1 MQESVELI
9 RLWLRGIP
17 PLNWLKCCLLI
28 GQLVRR
34 TESPYPVLCMIRA
47 TACLL
52 LLFCPIVTFGDPG
65 NLDFNRDVR
74 PILSENC
81 FHCHG
86 PDTATRQA
94 DLRLDLADSAMTV
107 VDKDDPESSEL
118 IRRVLS
124 HDPDE
129 LMPPPESL
137 KQITPEQK
145 EILKKWIQEGGSFES
160 HWSFTPPSSTPPP
173 QVANDTW
180 SNGPIDQ
187 FILARL
193 RAENLTPSAP
203 AKRETLA
210 RRISL
215 DLTGVP
221 LSPQEMA
228 DFLGDTS
235 EASLETLIERLM
247 HSPRYGE
254 HMAIRWLE
262 ASRYADTDGYQNDRY
277 RYQHVWRDWVI
288 DAFNENKPYDQFAIE
303 QIAGDMLPNATLRQ
317 QIATG
322 FGRNHRINSEDGS
335 IPEEW
340 RTENVVDRIDTFG
353 TIFLG
358 LTIGC
363 ARCHD
368 HKSDPIS
375 QREYYELFAYFNNVA
390 EWGVGPNN
398 GNSPPFIEVPKSWP
412 NLDPEEDRLIHP
424 DPVKLRNARADQGNG
439 LKRPQA
445 GSPSTLMIMHELDQP
460 RETFVLQRGQYNMPD
475 RSSPVQAG
483 VPDSLSHAT
492 ETPPTNRLEL
502 ARWLFDPSHPLTAR
516 VAVNRIWQQFFS
528 AGLVETSE
536 NFGSQGSP
544 PSHPQLLDWLAL
556 ELIRNDWNIRAI
568 QKQILLSQTYQ
579 QSSHFRPELRE
590 RDPQNQL
597 HARGPRSRL
606 PAFTLRD
613 QALAVSGLLVEKI
626 GGPSTKPYMPPKIWK
641 SISNNNY
648 KQEQGSNLYRRSLY
662 TYWRRTI
669 PPPTMMNFNAAAREV
684 CVVRTETTNTPLQ
697 ALTLMNNKLFIEAAR
712 CLAERMWISRNGNS
726 AQAIQAGY
734 QLTVGREA
742 TPAELKIMS
751 QTHKTFLSHFRENPA
766 EAKLLLAVGEKQR
779 DQTIPVVQHAAMTMI
794 ANILLNLDET
804 ISKE

>member
-1 MQESVELI
+1 MIPALASHRILSA
-9 RLWLRGIP
+9 LRTYP
-17 PLNWLKCCLLI
+17 VPCLLR
-28 GQLVRR
+28 L
-34 TESPYPVLCMIRA
+34 

-52 LLFCPIVTFGDPG
+52 LSVSPLMASGDSG

-86 PDTATRQA
+86 PDTTTRQA
-94 DLRLDLADSAMTV
+94 DLRLDLAESAMTV
-107 VDKDDPESSEL
+107 VDTETPESSEL

-124 HDPDE
+124 DDPDE
-129 LMPPPESL
+129 QMPPPESL
-137 KQITPEQK
+137 KQLEPDEKQ
-145 EILKKWIQEGGSFES
+145 ILKEWIQHGGSFES
-160 HWSFTPPSSTPPP
+160 HWSFTPPRKKSPP
-173 QVANDTW
+173 QVANDNW
-180 SNGPIDQ
+180 SNGAIDQ
-187 FILARL
+187 FILAKL
-193 RAENLTPSAP
+193 RSENLSPSPP
-203 AKRETLA
+203 ARRETLA

-215 DLTGVP
+215 DLTGIP
-221 LSPQEMA
+221 LSPQEMDEFLA
-228 DFLGDTS
+228 DKSDS
-235 EASLETLIERLM
+235 SLEALIERLM

-288 DAFNENKPYDQFAIE
+288 EAFNKNKPYDQFAIE

-340 RTENVVDRIDTFG
+340 RTENVVDRVDTFG

-358 LTIGC
+358 LTVGC

-368 HKSDPIS
+368 HKYDPIS
-375 QREYYELFAYFNNVA
+375 QREYYQLFAYFNNVS

-398 GNSPPFIEVPKSWP
+398 GNSPPFIEVPRSWP
-412 NLDPEEDRLIHP
+412 NLNPDEDRRIDPE
-424 DPVKLRNARADQGNG
+424 PVKLRNARADQGNG

-445 GSPSTLMIMHELDQP
+445 GSPSTLMIMHELEQP
-460 RETFVLQRGQYNMPD
+460 RKTFVLQRGQYNMPD
-475 RSSPVQAG
+475 RSSPVTAG
-483 VPDSLSHAT
+483 VPASLKHPD
-492 ETPPTNRLEL
+492 ETAPADRLEL
-502 ARWLFDPSHPLTAR
+502 ARWLFHPSHPLTAR

-528 AGLVETSE
+528 SGLVETSE

-544 PSHPQLLDWLAL
+544 PSHPDLLDWLAL
-556 ELIRNDWNIRAI
+556 ELIRNDWNIQAI
-568 QKQILLSQTYQ
+568 QKLILMSHAYQ
-579 QSSHFRPELRE
+579 QSSQFRDELHE
-590 RDPQNQL
+590 RDPENQL
-597 HARGPRSRL
+597 YARGPRSRL

-648 KQEQGSNLYRRSLY
+648 KQDKGGNLYRRSLY

-697 ALTLMNNKLFIEAAR
+697 ALTLMNNKLFVEAAR
-712 CLAERMWISRNGNS
+712 CMAERMWMTAKGNPDLAIRSGYRLTIGRNP
-726 AQAIQAGY
+726 A
-734 QLTVGREA
+734 
-742 TPAELKIMS
+742 PAELKIMTR
-751 QTHKTFLSHFRENPA
+751 THTNFLSHYTKNPSEA
-766 EAKLLLAVGEKQR
+766 ELLLATGETQR
-779 DQTIPVVQHAAMTMI
+779 NRKIPAVDLAAMTMI

>member
-1 MQESVELI
+1 
-9 RLWLRGIP
+9 
-17 PLNWLKCCLLI
+17 
-28 GQLVRR
+28 
-34 TESPYPVLCMIRA
+34 MIRVI
-47 TACLL
+47 ACLL
-52 LLFCPIVTFGDPG
+52 LSFSPIAVFAETG
-65 NLDFNRDVR
+65 NIDFNRDVR
-74 PILSENC
+74 PVLSENC

-86 PDTATRQA
+86 PDSATRQA
-94 DLRLDLADSAMTV
+94 DLRLDLAESAMTV
-107 VDKDDPESSEL
+107 VDTDDPESSEL

-124 HDPDE
+124 SDPDE
-129 LMPPPESL
+129 QMPPPDSL

-145 EILKKWIQEGGSFES
+145 SILKRWIQSGGSFES
-160 HWSFTPPSSTPPP
+160 HWSFTAPRKRSPPE
-173 QVANDTW
+173 VANDRW
-180 SNGPIDQ
+180 SKGPIDQ
-187 FILARL
+187 FILAKL
-193 RAENLTPSAP
+193 RAENLSPSPP

-210 RRISL
+210 RRIAL

-221 LSPQEMA
+221 LSPKEMN
-228 DFLGDTS
+228 DFLNDTS
-235 EASLETLIERLM
+235 ASSVEMLIERLM

-288 DAFNENKPYDQFAIE
+288 EAFNENKPYDQFAIE

-340 RTENVVDRIDTFG
+340 RTENVVDRVDTFG

-368 HKSDPIS
+368 HKYDPIS
-375 QREYYELFAYFNNVA
+375 QHEYYELFAYFNNVA

-398 GNSPPFIEVPKSWP
+398 GNSPPFIEIPKSWP
-412 NLDPEEDRLIHP
+412 NLDPDEDQLIHP

-445 GSPSTLMIMHELDQP
+445 GSPSTLMIMHELEQP
-460 RETFVLQRGQYNMPD
+460 RETFVLLRGQYNMPD
-475 RSSPVQAG
+475 RSAPVQAN
-483 VPDSLSHAT
+483 VPDSLSHGDRTA
-492 ETPPTNRLEL
+492 PKNRLEL

-528 AGLVETSE
+528 SGLVETSE

-544 PSHPQLLDWLAL
+544 PSHPDLLDWLAL
-556 ELIRNDWNIRAI
+556 ELIRNDWNIQAI
-568 QKQILLSQTYQ
+568 QRQILLSQTYQ
-579 QSSHFRPELRE
+579 QSSQFRDELRE
-590 RDPQNQL
+590 RDPKNHL
-597 HARGPRSRL
+597 YARGPRSRL

-613 QALAVSGLLVEKI
+613 QALSVSGLLVEKL
-626 GGPSTKPYMPPKIWK
+626 GGASTKPYMPPKIWK

-648 KQEQGSNLYRRSLY
+648 KQDQGGNLYRRSLY

-712 CLAERMWISRNGNS
+712 CLAERMWTPVNGNTD
-726 AQAIQAGY
+726 QAIAAGY
-734 QLTVGREA
+734 RLVVGRD
-742 TPAELKIMS
+742 PAPTELQIMV
-751 QTHKTFLSHFRENPA
+751 TTYRKFLSHFREQPA
-766 EAKLLLAVGEKQR
+766 EARLLLAVGETQR
-779 DQTIPVVQHAAMTMI
+779 DQTIPQTEHAAMTMI

>member
-9 RLWLRGIP
+9 RLWVRGIP
-17 PLNWLKCCLLI
+17 PLHWLKCCLPI
-28 GQLVRR
+28 RQLLRR
-34 TESPYPVLCMIRA
+34 TESPYPVLCMIRV

-52 LLFCPIVTFGDPG
+52 LLFCPIVSSGDPG

-107 VDKDDPESSEL
+107 VDTDDPESSEL

-124 HDPDE
+124 SDPDE

-145 EILKKWIQEGGSFES
+145 SILKKWIQEGGSFES
-160 HWSFTPPSSTPPP
+160 HWSFAPADNKPPP

-193 RAENLTPSAP
+193 RTENPTPSPP

-221 LSPQEMA
+221 LSPQEMNE
-228 DFLGDTS
+228 FIRDTS
-235 EASLETLIERLM
+235 EASIETLIERLM

-254 HMAIRWLE
+254 HMAVRWLE

-277 RYQHVWRDWVI
+277 RYHHVWRDWVI

-340 RTENVVDRIDTFG
+340 RTENVVDRVDTFG

-368 HKSDPIS
+368 HKYDPIS

-412 NLDPEEDRLIHP
+412 NLGPKEDQLIHP
-424 DPVKLRNARADQGNG
+424 DPVKLHNARADQGNG

-445 GSPSTLMIMHELDQP
+445 GSPSTLMIMHELEQP

-483 VPDSLSHAT
+483 VPDSLSHAD
-492 ETPPTNRLEL
+492 EAPPTNRLEL
-502 ARWLFDPSHPLTAR
+502 AKWLFDPSHPLTAR

-528 AGLVETSE
+528 TGLVETSE

-544 PSHPQLLDWLAL
+544 PSHPELLDWLAL
-556 ELIRNDWNIRAI
+556 ELIRNDWNIRTI

-579 QSSHFRPELRE
+579 QSSQFRDGLRE
-590 RDPQNQL
+590 RDPENQL
-597 HARGPRSRL
+597 YARGPRSRL

-648 KQEQGSNLYRRSLY
+648 KQDQGSNLYRRSLY

-712 CLAERMWISRNGNS
+712 CLAERIWLTTKGNPEL
-726 AQAIQAGY
+726 AVQAGY
-734 QLTVGREA
+734 RLAVGRDPA
-742 TPAELKIMS
+742 PAELQIMGK
-751 QTHKTFLSHFRENPA
+751 THQNFLSHYSANPA
-766 EAKLLLAVGEKQR
+766 EAKLLLAVGERQR
-779 DQTIPVVQHAAMTMI
+779 DQTIPVVEHAAMTMI

>member
-1 MQESVELI
+1 MQKSMELI
-9 RLWLRGIP
+9 RLCAQGNP
-17 PLNWLKCCLLI
+17 PQNWLACRLPPRQSLRPIKHPL
-28 GQLVRR
+28 
-34 TESPYPVLCMIRA
+34 PVFCMLRA
-47 TACLL
+47 TVY
-52 LLFCPIVTFGDPG
+52 LLFLFSPIVVLGDTG

-94 DLRLDLADSAMTV
+94 DLRLDLADSARKV
-107 VDKDDPESSEL
+107 VDADDPGSSEL

-124 HDPDE
+124 SDPDE

-137 KQITPEQK
+137 KQITPAQK
-145 EILKKWIQEGGSFES
+145 EILKKWIEEGGSFES
-160 HWSFTPPSSTPPP
+160 HWSFTPPRSTPPP
-173 QVANDTW
+173 QFTNDTW
-180 SNGPIDQ
+180 SSGPIDQ
-187 FILARL
+187 FILAKL
-193 RAENLTPSAP
+193 RAENLTPSP
-203 AKRETLA
+203 SAKRATLA
-210 RRISL
+210 RRIAL

-221 LSPQEMA
+221 LSPREMNE
-228 DFLGDTS
+228 FLLDTS
-235 EASLETLIERLM
+235 EASTEKLIERLM

-277 RYQHVWRDWVI
+277 RYQHVWRDWII
-288 DAFNENKPYDQFAIE
+288 DAFNENKPYDEFAIE

-340 RTENVVDRIDTFG
+340 RTENVVDRVDTFG

-368 HKSDPIS
+368 HKYDPIS
-375 QREYYELFAYFNNVA
+375 QREYYGLFAYFNNVA

-412 NLDPEEDRLIHP
+412 NLGPQEDQLIPP

-445 GSPSTLMIMHELDQP
+445 GSPSTLMVMHELEQP
-460 RETFVLQRGQYNMPD
+460 RKTFVLQRGQYNMPD

-483 VPDSLSHAT
+483 VPDSLSHGDQ
-492 ETPPTNRLEL
+492 TPPTNRLEL

-528 AGLVETSE
+528 TGLVETSE

-544 PSHPQLLDWLAL
+544 PSHPELLDWLAL

-579 QSSHFRPELRE
+579 QSSQFRDELLD
-590 RDPQNQL
+590 RDPKNQL
-597 HARGPRSRL
+597 YARGPRSRL
-606 PAFTLRD
+606 PAYTLRD

-641 SISNNNY
+641 SISNNSY
-648 KQEQGSNLYRRSLY
+648 KQDQGSNLYRRSLY

-712 CLAERMWISRNGNS
+712 CLAEQMWLPVKGDHEV
-726 AQAIQAGY
+726 AIQAGY
-734 QLTVGREA
+734 RLTVGRDS
-742 TPAELKIMS
+742 TPAELQIMVK
-751 QTHKTFLSHFRENPA
+751 TYRTFLSHFKTNPA
-766 EAKLLLAVGEKQR
+766 AAKLLLAVGEKQR
-779 DQTIPVVQHAAMTMI
+779 EQTIPVVEHAAMTMI

-804 ISKE
+804 ITKE

>member
-1 MQESVELI
+1 MGESLI
-9 RLWLRGIP
+9 PAHASPRILSAI
-17 PLNWLKCCLLI
+17 
-28 GQLVRR
+28 R
-34 TESPYPVLCMIRA
+34 TYPVPCLFRL

-52 LLFCPIVTFGDPG
+52 LLLSPMIASGDSG

-86 PDTATRQA
+86 PDTTTRQA
-94 DLRLDLADSAMTV
+94 DLRLDLTESAMTV
-107 VDKDDPESSEL
+107 VDTEAPESSEL

-124 HDPDE
+124 KDPDE
-129 LMPPPESL
+129 QMPPPESL
-137 KQITPEQK
+137 KQLTPDEK
-145 EILKKWIQEGGSFES
+145 RILREWLQHGGSFES
-160 HWSFTPPSSTPPP
+160 HWSFTSPRKNLPP
-173 QVANDTW
+173 QVVNDTW
-180 SNGPIDQ
+180 SNGAIDQ
-187 FILARL
+187 FILAKL
-193 RAENLTPSAP
+193 RSENLSPSPP

-221 LSPQEMA
+221 LRPQEMD
-228 DFLGDTS
+228 DFLADES
-235 EASLETLIERLM
+235 ESSIETLIERLM

-288 DAFNENKPYDQFAIE
+288 EAFNENKPYDQFAIE

-340 RTENVVDRIDTFG
+340 RTENVVDRVDTFG

-358 LTIGC
+358 LTVGC

-368 HKSDPIS
+368 HKYDPIS
-375 QREYYELFAYFNNVA
+375 QREYYQLFAYFNNVS

-412 NLDPEEDRLIHP
+412 NLGPHEDQRIDP

-445 GSPSTLMIMHELDQP
+445 GSPSTLMIMHELEQP
-460 RETFVLQRGQYNMPD
+460 RKTFVLQRGQYNMPD
-475 RSSPVQAG
+475 RSSPVTAG
-483 VPDSLSHAT
+483 VPTSLTHAD
-492 ETPPTNRLEL
+492 EIPPGNRLEL
-502 ARWLFDPSHPLTAR
+502 ARWLFHPSHPLTAR

-528 AGLVETSE
+528 SGLVETSE

-544 PSHPQLLDWLAL
+544 PSHPDLLDWLAL
-556 ELIRNDWNIRAI
+556 ELIRNDWNIQAI
-568 QKQILLSQTYQ
+568 QKQILMSHAYQ
-579 QSSHFRPELRE
+579 QSSQFRDELHELDPE
-590 RDPQNQL
+590 NQL
-597 HARGPRSRL
+597 YARGPRNRL
-606 PAFTLRD
+606 PGFTLRD

-648 KQEQGSNLYRRSLY
+648 KQDKGGNLYRRSLY

-697 ALTLMNNKLFIEAAR
+697 ALTLMNNKLFVESAR
-712 CLAERMWISRNGNS
+712 CMAERMWLAGEGNTDRAIRFGYRLTLGRNP
-726 AQAIQAGY
+726 A
-734 QLTVGREA
+734 
-742 TPAELKIMS
+742 PAELKIMGS
-751 QTHKTFLSHFRENPA
+751 THASFLSHYTKNPG
-766 EAKLLLAVGEKQR
+766 EAQVLVATGETQR
-779 DQTIPVVQHAAMTMI
+779 DQTIPAVDHAAMTMI

>member
-1 MQESVELI
+1 METGTRPAFISV
-9 RLWLRGIP
+9 LRSSLPDTQISSV
-17 PLNWLKCCLLI
+17 I
-28 GQLVRR
+28 
-34 TESPYPVLCMIRA
+34 CMIRI

-52 LLFCPIVTFGDPG
+52 LLSSALVAHGETD

-86 PDTATRQA
+86 PDPATRQA
-94 DLRLDLADSAMTV
+94 DLRLDVADSAMTV
-107 VDKDDPESSEL
+107 VDTDSPESSEL
-118 IRRVLS
+118 IRRILS
-124 HDPDE
+124 NDPDE
-129 LMPPPESL
+129 QMPPPQSL
-137 KQITPEQK
+137 KRITAEQK
-145 EILKKWIQEGGSFES
+145 EILKRWIEKGGSFTS
-160 HWSFTPPSSTPPP
+160 HWSFTPVSKKVPPR
-173 QVANDTW
+173 VTNDTW

-193 RAENLTPSAP
+193 RAEKLKPSPP
-203 AKRETLA
+203 ATRQTLA
-210 RRISL
+210 RRIAL
-215 DLTGVP
+215 DLTGMP
-221 LSPQEMA
+221 LSPQEMN
-228 DFLGDTS
+228 DFLLDKS
-235 EASLETLIERLM
+235 ESSVETLIERLM

-254 HMAIRWLE
+254 HMAVRWLE

-288 DAFNENKPYDQFAIE
+288 QAFNENKPYDQFAIE

-340 RTENVVDRIDTFG
+340 RTENVVDRVDTFG

-368 HKSDPIS
+368 HKYDPIS

-412 NLDPEEDRLIHP
+412 NLDPDEDQLIRP

-475 RSSPVQAG
+475 RSSPVRAG
-483 VPDSLSHAT
+483 VPDSLSQAN
-492 ETPPTNRLEL
+492 EIPPTNRLEL
-502 ARWLFDPSHPLTAR
+502 ARWLFNPSHPLTAR
-516 VAVNRIWQQFFS
+516 VAANRIWQQFFT

-544 PSHPQLLDWLAL
+544 PSHPDLLDWLAL
-556 ELIRNDWNIRAI
+556 ELIRNDWNIQAI
-568 QKQILLSQTYQ
+568 QKQILMSRTYQ
-579 QSSHFRPELRE
+579 QSSQFRDELNE
-590 RDPQNQL
+590 IDPANHL
-597 HARGPRSRL
+597 YARGPRSRL

-613 QALAVSGLLVEKI
+613 QALAVSGLLVERV

-648 KQEQGSNLYRRSLY
+648 KQDEGSNLYRRSLY

-712 CLAERMWISRNGNS
+712 CLAERMWIPSKGIPEI
-726 AQAIQAGY
+726 AIKAGY
-734 QLTVGREA
+734 QIAVGRAPE
-742 TPAELKIMS
+742 PAELRIMKK
-751 QTHKTFLSHFRENPA
+751 THGTFLAHFRKQPT
-766 EAKLLLAVGEKQR
+766 EAKRLLAIGEKPR
-779 DQTIPVVQHAAMTMI
+779 DASIPIADHAAMTML
-794 ANILLNLDET
+794 ANILMNLDET

>member
-1 MQESVELI
+1 M
-9 RLWLRGIP
+9 LR
-17 PLNWLKCCLLI
+17 
-28 GQLVRR
+28 
-34 TESPYPVLCMIRA
+34 MIRIV
-47 TACLL
+47 ACLL
-52 LLFCPIVTFGDPG
+52 ASMTPVYSWGDERT
-65 NLDFNRDVR
+65 LDFNRDIR

-94 DLRLDLADSAMTV
+94 DLRLDQADSAKTV
-107 VDKDDPESSEL
+107 LDANSPESSEL
-118 IRRVLS
+118 LRRILS
-124 HDPDE
+124 TDPDE
-129 LMPPPESL
+129 QMPPPESL
-137 KQITPEQK
+137 KKLASEERKVLTN
-145 EILKKWIQEGGSFES
+145 WIQQGGSFEG
-160 HWSFTPPSSTPPP
+160 HWSFSAPRKKSPP
-173 QVANDTW
+173 DLDGDHW
-180 SNGPIDQ
+180 SKGAIDQ
-187 FILARL
+187 FILSKL
-193 RAENLTPSAP
+193 RTEKILPSPP
-203 AKRETLA
+203 AKPQTLA
-210 RRISL
+210 RRIAL
-215 DLTGVP
+215 DLTGIP
-221 LSPQEMA
+221 LNAEEMEVFLADQSESP
-228 DFLGDTS
+228 L
-235 EASLETLIERLM
+235 EALIDRLM
-247 HSPRYGE
+247 SSPRYGE

-288 DAFNENKPYDQFAIE
+288 EAFNENKPYDQFAIE

-340 RTENVVDRIDTFG
+340 RTENVVDRVDTFG

-368 HKSDPIS
+368 HKYDPIS
-375 QREYYELFAYFNNVA
+375 QREYYQFFAYFNNVA

-398 GNSPPFIEVPKSWP
+398 GNSPPFIEVPTSWP
-412 NLDPEEDRLIHP
+412 NLRPHENKLITP

-445 GSPSTLMIMHELDQP
+445 GSPSTLMVMHELAEP

-475 RSSPVQAG
+475 RSSPISPG
-483 VPDSLSHAT
+483 VPLSLKLPKQDH
-492 ETPPTNRLEL
+492 PTNRLDL
-502 ARWLFDPSHPLTAR
+502 ARWLFNPSHPLTAR

-528 AGLVETSE
+528 TGLVETSE

-544 PSHPQLLDWLAL
+544 PTHPDLLDWLAL
-556 ELIRNDWNIRAI
+556 ELIRNDWNIQAI
-568 QKQILLSQTYQ
+568 QKQILMSRTYQ
-579 QSSHFRPELRE
+579 QSSQVREDLLE
-590 RDPQNQL
+590 RDPHNQL
-597 HARGPRSRL
+597 YARGPRHRL

-613 QALAVSGLLVEKI
+613 QALAVSGLLVEEI

-648 KQEQGSNLYRRSLY
+648 KQDKGSKLYRRSLY

-712 CLAERMWISRNGNS
+712 CMAEKMWLAAGGEPNL
-726 AQAIQAGY
+726 AIREGY
-734 QLTVGREA
+734 RLSVGRDPS
-742 TPAELKIMS
+742 TQELEIMEES
-751 QTHKTFLSHFRENPA
+751 HARFFSHFKTNPD
-766 EAKLLLAVGEKQR
+766 EARQLVAIGEAQR
-779 DQTIPVVQHAAMTMI
+779 NDTIPVPEHAAMTML
-794 ANILLNLDET
+794 ANVLLNLDEA